1 MFGGH
6 FVAVV
11 GVTLITCL
19 CGVPG
24 TFTEL
29 PYDTREHL
37 IAYHTEGQGED
48 KVNTS
53 ALLRLFLFLFFSSQ
67 NSVYHLYYLLS

>member
-6 FVAVV
+6 FVVVV

-19 CGVPG
+19 CGEPA

-29 PYDTREHL
+29 PYNTREHL

-48 KVNTS
+48 MVNTS
-53 ALLRLFLFLFFSSQ
+53 APLRHFLFPFFFKSK
-67 NSVYHLYYLLS
+67 